1 MSEAIGNAAPVS
13 EALNMF
19 DVRGKVVL
27 VTGGS
32 IGIGA
37 MIAEGFVANGARVH
51 IVSRTESEIVE
62 TAQRLSALGDCRPIV
77 GDVSSV
83 AGIEAIVSQLSAQ
96 ETFVDVLVNNA
107 GTAHMARLEEYDES
121 GWDRTMNVNLK
132 GAFFLTQRMLP
143 LLRARATAV
152 DPSRVLNIGSIDGLR
167 PPPKNEHI
175 FAYPASKAALHHM
188 TRDLAQKLA
197 PLITVNAIAPGA
209 FDSRL
214 NGPTIQEF
222 GDAIIKAT
230 PCKRIGVLS
239 DMAGT
244 SIFLSSRA
252 GSFVTGSI
260 LAVDGGIATTK

>member
-1 MSEAIGNAAPVS
+1 MS

-19 DVRGKVVL
+19 DVSGKVVV

-37 MIAEGFVANGARVH
+37 MIAEGFVANGARVY
-51 IVSRTESEIVE
+51 IVSRTESEVIE
-62 TAQRLSALGDCRPIV
+62 TAQRLSALGECRPIA
-77 GDVSSV
+77 GDVSSI
-83 AGIEAIVSQLSAQ
+83 AGIEAIVKHVSAN
-96 ETFVDVLVNNA
+96 EEYVDILVNNA
-107 GTAHMARLEEYDES
+107 GTAHMARLEEYDEH

-132 GAFFLTQRMLP
+132 GVFFLTQRMLT
-143 LLRARATAV
+143 LLRARATSIE
-152 DPSRVLNIGSIDGLR
+152 PSRVINIGSVDGLR

-188 TRDLAQKLA
+188 TRDLAQKMA
-197 PLITVNAIAPGA
+197 PLITVNVIAPGA

-222 GDAIIKAT
+222 GEMIIKAT
-230 PCKRIGVLS
+230 PCKRIGVLA

-244 SIFLSSRA
+244 SIFLASRA
-252 GSFVTGSI
+252 GAFVTGSVI
-260 LAVDGGIATTK
+260 AVDGGIATTK